1 MKYNKLQI
9 IRDHSPPLQ
18 TIKILKQNKYENEN
32 RNLSFNTYYYH
43 YPRTNY

>member
-18 TIKILKQNKYENEN
+18 TIKILKQIKYENEN
-32 RNLSFNTYYYH
+32 CNPNFITYH
-43 YPRTNY
+43 YTYSRTNY